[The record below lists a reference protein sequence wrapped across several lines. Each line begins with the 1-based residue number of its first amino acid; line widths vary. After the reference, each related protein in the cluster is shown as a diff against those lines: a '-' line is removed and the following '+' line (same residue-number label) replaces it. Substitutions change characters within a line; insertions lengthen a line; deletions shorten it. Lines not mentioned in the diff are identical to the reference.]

1 MKKLFLALASAVM
14 LFASSAYGGERSRF
28 YLIAGQ
34 VKECEIGQDGEPLAE
49 VLTTTAVIPTEAKV
63 LESTRTLIPVT
74 STRTVCENGVCRTIS
89 ETSYVEANADQ
100 PATDKPAAVVWA
112 TPTGVPMAT
121 NSVCTSCNQSSAT
134 SRYAENSGPLPF
146 VRETAQYLAARPKLF
161 KGNFLKRFGSCCGR

>member
-1 MKKLFLALASAVM
+1 MQNLFLALASAVM
-14 LFASSAYGGERSRF
+14 LFASSAFGGEKSRF

-49 VLTTTAVIPTEAKV
+49 VSAASVVIPTESA
-63 LESTRTLIPVT
+63 RNLIPVT

-146 VRETAQYLAARPKLF
+146 VRETVQHLAARPKLF
-161 KGNFLKRFGSCCGR
+161 KGNFFKRLGSCCGR